1 VSDITSNFDNVV
13 CGLLVRS
20 GRVLLVHR
28 NQLKRWAP
36 NRWDLPGGHVED
48 GESDVTAVIR
58 ELKEELGVD
67 ASESQVH
74 RVAQLQ
80 GDSYDLRIFVVRA
93 WSGDPENCATNEHDD
108 LNWFTEHELA
118 TLTLADPETL
128 EIIVQVLRDD
138 LASRYKIPGS

>member
-1 VSDITSNFDNVV
+1 MSNATASFDNVV

-36 NRWDLPGGHVED
+36 NCWDLPGGHVEE
-48 GESDVTAVIR
+48 GESDVMALVR
-58 ELKEELGVD
+58 ELKEELGIN
-67 ASESQVH
+67 ASESQLQC
-74 RVAQLQ
+74 VAQLH
-80 GDSYDLRIFVVRA
+80 GDSYDLRIFSVSD
-93 WSGDPENCATNEHDD
+93 WSGTVKNRATDEHDD

-128 EIIVQVLRDD
+128 NIIARAIRDD
-138 LASRYKIPGS
+138 VSPEHRSPRP